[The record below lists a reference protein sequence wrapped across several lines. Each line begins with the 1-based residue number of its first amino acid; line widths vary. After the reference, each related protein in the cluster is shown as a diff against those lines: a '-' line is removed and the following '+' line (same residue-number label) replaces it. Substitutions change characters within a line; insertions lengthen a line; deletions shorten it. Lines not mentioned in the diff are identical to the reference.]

1 MDINLVLFKKNG
13 SHKVF
18 PLPSNVT
25 VIGRRRAC
33 DLCIPLMLVSK
44 RHCQLS
50 YQEDALQLRDLGS
63 RNGTYLNGKRIDEAA
78 VRPGDYLKVGPLI
91 FLLQVNGQ
99 PNEIVPPKQTP
110 TTSSKQTKP
119 KTKASTDGKPSDAE
133 LSGPDDFA
141 ELDESDSFVELDEGD
156 DLPELDE
163 SDSDITDLENI

>member
-1 MDINLVLFKKNG
+1 MDINLILFKKNG

-25 VIGRRRAC
+25 VIGRRHAC
-33 DLCIPLMLVSK
+33 DLCIPLMPVSK

-50 YQEDALQLRDLGS
+50 YQEDTLQLRDLGS
-63 RNGTYLNGKRIDEAA
+63 RNGTYLNGKRIEEAA

-99 PNEIVPPKQTP
+99 PNEIVPPKQIP
-110 TTSSKQTKP
+110 ATSPKQTKQ
-119 KTKASTDGKPSDAE
+119 KTKASTDGQPTSDAV

-141 ELDESDSFVELDEGD
+141 EFDESDSFVDLDEGD
-156 DLPELDE
+156 NLPELDE
-163 SDSDITDLENI
+163 SDLENI